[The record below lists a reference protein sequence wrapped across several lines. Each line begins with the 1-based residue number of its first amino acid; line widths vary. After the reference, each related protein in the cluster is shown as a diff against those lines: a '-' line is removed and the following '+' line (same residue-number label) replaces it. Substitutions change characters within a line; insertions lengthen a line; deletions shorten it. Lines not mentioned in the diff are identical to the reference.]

1 MRKRITPSTERIE
14 LVETKVIEY
23 NEGYRVYVNNGRTPK
38 KVHNTEEEALEEAI
52 RLSKET
58 NKNTFVVKFLRQ
70 IKLKKLE

>member
-38 KVHNTEEEALEEAI
+38 KVHNCKEEALEEAI

-58 NKNTFVVKFLRQ
+58 NKNTFVVKFINKIDTR
-70 IKLKKLE
+70 KLE